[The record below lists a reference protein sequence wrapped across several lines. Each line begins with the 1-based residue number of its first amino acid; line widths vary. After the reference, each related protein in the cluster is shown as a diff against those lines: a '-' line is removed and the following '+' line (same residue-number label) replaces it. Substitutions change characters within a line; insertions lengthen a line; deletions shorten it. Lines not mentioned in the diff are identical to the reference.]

1 MQLNLQA
8 AHSHIHDVFFTTAG
22 TRRFK
27 LWLTDHGITVD
38 DTGLSY
44 SVEGNPRSIAFAD
57 IAAIHLSTGAVGEDV
72 LDQCKIELT
81 SGDAL
86 TVSNVTASGL
96 PNKAQTQAYRDFVHD
111 LHGRLPGNGAGKI
124 RFTAGMSSLRYKG
137 AIATMVIAGLFF
149 VVTPLVLAIVTG
161 DMHALFLM
169 GAGAFFVWPFMR
181 LVGNNTPRSYTPDA
195 LPEELIS

>member
-8 AHSHIHDVFFTTAG
+8 AHSQLHDVYFTAAG

-27 LWLTDHGITVD
+27 LWLTNHGIMVGD
-38 DTGLSY
+38 NGLSY
-44 SVEGNPRSIAFAD
+44 SVDGHPRSIAFTD

-72 LDQCKIELT
+72 IDQCKIELA

-86 TVSNVTASGL
+86 TVSNVNASGL
-96 PNKAQTQAYRDFVHD
+96 PNKVQTQAYRDFVHD
-111 LHGRLPGNGAGKI
+111 LHSRLAGQGADRI

-137 AIATMVIAGLFF
+137 AMVTMVIAGLIF
-149 VVTPLVLAIVTG
+149 VLTPLVLAVVTG

-169 GAGAFFVWPFMR
+169 GAGALFVWPFMR
-181 LVGNNTPRSYTPDA
+181 LVGNNTPRSYTPNA